1 MEVKY
6 ANDLSDVNLYDSWN
20 EILSQTA
27 NANVQLTHE
36 WLSSWWE
43 VFGDNMKLSLITI
56 TDRGKIIA
64 IAPLTITKVICK
76 AGFEFRKLT
85 FLGDGLTDYHD
96 LLIANER
103 REDILQILLKFIVNI
118 RDNWDAIH
126 FRNVRSDSPNLP
138 IMRDTLGNTT
148 FTFVERINIQCSY
161 IPINCNWSNYYGALS
176 KNIRSDIRRRSN
188 LLAKM
193 GKVEFIRLHEVED
206 VMDTLCIIKSIHVK
220 CRRAKGEISWYTDK
234 KRFSFVSLILERFGD
249 RKWLDLV
256 FLKLNGRII
265 AYYLGF
271 MYDNIV
277 YFWNTGFDPEFSK
290 VSPGKLLLHHWI
302 KESFADGCKEF
313 DFMVG
318 EESYKRQWTS
328 PTRPNY
334 EFFIFKNT
342 IGSNILKYYYTY
354 KPVLKKNPYLRKIG
368 HGIRNRI
375 RD

>member
-1 MEVKY
+1 MEVNFT
-6 ANDLSDVNLYDSWN
+6 NDLSDVNLYDSWN
-20 EILSQTA
+20 EILSQTE

-43 VFGDNMKLSLITI
+43 VFGDNKKLSLITI
-56 TDRGKIIA
+56 TDGGKIVG

-76 AGFEFRKLT
+76 AGFELRKLT
-85 FLGDGLTDYHD
+85 FMGDGLTDYHD

-103 REDILQILLKFIVNI
+103 REEILQILLKFIVNS

-161 IPINCNWSNYYGALS
+161 IPINCNWLNYYDTLG

-188 LLAKM
+188 LLTKM

-206 VMDTLCIIKSIHVK
+206 VMDTLYVIKSIHVK
-220 CRRAKGEISWYTDK
+220 CRRAKGEISWYTDN

-302 KESFADGCKEF
+302 KESFADGYREF

-342 IGSNILKYYYTY
+342 IRSNLLKCYYTY
-354 KPVLKKNPYLRKIG
+354 KPILKKNPYLRKIG
-368 HGIRNRI
+368 HGIKNRI